1 MWSHPNTRNHNL
13 YHLISTLPKDKTTQL
28 TILFSGMVFE
38 EIFNFF
44 SLYIFQCKMLNPIV
58 AHIYARDYD
67 FNKFKF
73 TLPKN
78 ACVQVL
84 DFLTKQC
91 SKKKICFKKC
101 QQIFDK
107 CLIFLLK
114 RRVDS
119 SFQGTGIPFTQ
130 LCLCQIWLKLIQR
143 FEKRDKKLQTVGQI
157 DGRQK

>member
-1 MWSHPNTRNHNL
+1 MYDCSFFSPPVLPHNTPWDRDLNKQNILFPKMLFRQRNRIKNAFYIFHPPVWSHPNTRNHNL

-58 AHIYARDYD
+58 AHLYARDYD
-67 FNKFKF
+67 FNKFKS

-91 SKKKICFKKC
+91 LKKKRFVLRNANK
-101 QQIFDK
+101 F
-107 CLIFLLK
+107 LIS
-114 RRVDS
+114 V
-119 SFQGTGIPFTQ
+119 
-130 LCLCQIWLKLIQR
+130 
-143 FEKRDKKLQTVGQI
+143 
-157 DGRQK
+157 